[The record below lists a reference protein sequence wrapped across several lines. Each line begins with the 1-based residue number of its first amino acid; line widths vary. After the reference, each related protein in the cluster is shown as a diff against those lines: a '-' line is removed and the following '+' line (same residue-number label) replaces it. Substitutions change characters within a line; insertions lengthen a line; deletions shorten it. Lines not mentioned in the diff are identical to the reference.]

1 MIKFGDKL
9 KEELRGAEPDR
20 ERLYSM
26 AAEKKLGRSRMRKS
40 VAAVLCA
47 AAAVLIVVG
56 ACFYTIMNTQRG
68 VRFAYPGER
77 VSVNSKDYAAVENKI
92 AGLKKYDTYWTGT
105 YGINGGSLAE
115 GVGGIEADDA
125 PVPMAPGSD
134 SQNKGDGD
142 YSDTN
147 NQVSG
152 VSEGDIVKTDG
163 SYIYCLSRDG
173 DGIYIFEVLE
183 DGKLETASVTA
194 LEAEAFNDK
203 NGNSYS
209 RKVSAMQLWNDRLAV
224 IYSVIGSGSE
234 ILWQSS
240 MTRTEIIV
248 YDITDRYAP
257 AVLSRLSQS
266 GTMLTSR
273 LINGYLY
280 VVGNMTVYS
289 DYDKDDVYTYVPS
302 VEYNG
307 KNQPISTDEIVIC
320 EYARFAMYSVLTGI
334 DLRNGQ
340 MVSSKAV
347 LGGNSD
353 VYASAESI
361 YLAREVRAG
370 AGGGVNTELMRF
382 DLSDGVLSGAVQGS
396 VPGRILNQFSMDE
409 CNGYFRIVTQDIIT
423 GGDYRGNGIFILDGG
438 LQTVGSI
445 VDISPDERIKSVR
458 FDGELCYFVTFRN
471 TDPLFA
477 VDTSVPES
485 PKVLSK
491 LKIPGF
497 SVYLQTY
504 GQDRLLGIGYEADEV
519 SGGTTGLKLSMFD
532 TSDKTNVKEL
542 HRLVISDAYYTS
554 SGNEH
559 KGVLADAKKGIV
571 CFPCETGY
579 LVYSYDE
586 TDGFTQKGA
595 IEADWGFIK
604 DVANMRGLYIGNT
617 LYVLCGRSI
626 GVYSLENMQRLQ
638 SVELG

>member
-9 KEELRGAEPDR
+9 KEELRRAEPDK

-26 AAEKKLGRSRMRKS
+26 AAEAKPGRSGMRKNLIAALCA
-40 VAAVLCA
+40 VAAVL
-47 AAAVLIVVG
+47 VVVG
-56 ACFYTIMNTQRG
+56 ACFYTVMSTQRG
-68 VRFAYPGER
+68 VRFAYPGEQ
-77 VSVNSKDYAAVENKI
+77 VSVNSKDYAAVANKI

-105 YGINGGSLAE
+105 YGINGGSLLD
-115 GVGGIEADDA
+115 GVGGVEADDA

-163 SYIYCLSRDG
+163 SYIYCLSRDR
-173 DGIYIFEVLE
+173 DGIFIFRVLE
-183 DGKLETASVTA
+183 DGKLETESVTA
-194 LEAEAFNDK
+194 LEAEAFKDK

-209 RKVSAMQLWNDRLAV
+209 RRVSAMQLWNDRLAV

-248 YDITDRYAP
+248 YDITDRHAP

-266 GTMLTSR
+266 GTMRTSR

-307 KNQPISTDEIVIC
+307 KNQPVKPDEILIC
-320 EYARFAMYSVLTGI
+320 EYAHFATYSVLSGI

-340 MVSSKAV
+340 MLSSKAV

-361 YLAREVRAG
+361 YLAREVYAG

-409 CNGYFRIVTQDIIT
+409 YNGYFRIVTQDIIT

-542 HRLVISDAYYTS
+542 HRLVISDIYYTS
-554 SGNEH
+554 AGNEH
-559 KGVLADAKKGIV
+559 KGVLADAKKGMV
-571 CFPCETGY
+571 CFPCEKGY
-579 LVYSYDE
+579 LVYSYDDA
-586 TDGFTQKGA
+586 DGFTKKGV
-595 IEADWGFIK
+595 IEADWGF
-604 DVANMRGLYIGNT
+604 VGYMRGLYIGDT